1 MTVIVDGAIDSS
13 QSKTLIPAYNSTYTL
28 KFEGTGI
35 KNIVVQLDGQIY
47 REYTIDFSLGAV
59 TNTVTHE
66 YQQATTSV
74 VTEPQT
80 EPQTVV
86 TQPSTEI
93 FDPDFPME
101 ENNYNYYD

>member
-1 MTVIVDGAIDSS
+1 M
-13 QSKTLIPAYNSTYTL
+13 
-28 KFEGTGI
+28 
-35 KNIVVQLDGQIY
+35 
-47 REYTIDFSLGAV
+47 

-66 YQQATTSV
+66 YQQATTGV

-80 EPQTVV
+80 EPQTIV
-86 TQPSTEI
+86 TEPVTEI